1 MFNTGPA
8 TIVFLVSMII
18 FIIVMITFIIII
30 LFFVQ
35 KKQRGFTNELII
47 VKANFEKELLKAQQE
62 IQEQT
67 LKEISREIHD
77 NVLQMLSLARL
88 GLGTWNLDKK
98 EDERNGVS
106 EISDILETAQDDLR
120 HLSRMMN
127 SEVICNGRLIRSV
140 ETQVGY
146 IKRGGNYLI
155 HLKVEGEPI
164 SKNDKKDI
172 ILFRIIQEALNN
184 IIRHAAASEIAIL
197 LHSDGQFL
205 KIQISD
211 NGRGL
216 ELSEL
221 YSGLKTMNG
230 IHNMEQRAKL
240 INAKFLIESHPGKGT
255 QITITTQY

>member
-1 MFNTGPA
+1 
-8 TIVFLVSMII
+8 MII
-18 FIIVMITFIIII
+18 FVAVMITFIIII

-35 KKQRGFTNELII
+35 KKQRGFTHELII
-47 VKANFEKELLKAQQE
+47 VKANYEKELLKAQQE

-88 GLGTWNLDKK
+88 GLGTWNLDTK
-98 EDERNGVS
+98 EDERNSVT
-106 EISDILETAQDDLR
+106 EISDILESAQDDLR

-127 SEVICNGRLIRSV
+127 SEVICNGGLIRSV

-146 IKRGGNYLI
+146 IKRGGNYRI

-172 ILFRIIQEALNN
+172 ILFRMIQEALNN
-184 IIRHAAASEIAIL
+184 IIRHAAASEISLL
-197 LHSDGQFL
+197 LHNDGQFL

-216 ELSEL
+216 ELNEL

-240 INAKFLIESHPGKGT
+240 IDAKFLIESHPGKGT
-255 QITITTQY
+255 QISITTQY